1 MDATCAIQASIHVF
15 SLVRKYVSRIL
26 GTYQWCWAFSD
37 YSDFQRVKQ
46 CAVFTTPDFST
57 AFLLPHSQFT
67 QQLNQSAAAHP

>member
-1 MDATCAIQASIHVF
+1 MTIKKPSTTLMA
-15 SLVRKYVSRIL
+15 
-26 GTYQWCWAFSD
+26 WCWTFSD